1 MPDRM
6 LAAGLG
12 RDLDTAHTAAHW
24 HHYLITARHIARQ
37 PCQCGGLSLGEV
49 SNECNPIKHNKNKA
63 HGRELGI
70 GMVGLT
76 IAREWDYNGLAEYNY
91 SQYLICCGDYVWTVA
106 SVGVTGPGARC
117 GAGCPPL
124 APSLAVSLAGNW
136 SRRPAPCCP
145 HTCHPAQPS
154 PAQPG
159 ESRL

>member
-1 MPDRM
+1 M

-12 RDLDTAHTAAHW
+12 ETLTRRTQQRTG
-24 HHYLITARHIARQ
+24 ITILSRHGTSPGSPASAV
-37 PCQCGGLSLGEV
+37 GLGEV
-49 SNECNPIKHNKNKA
+49 SNECKQIKHNKA

-76 IAREWDYNGLAEYNY
+76 IAREWDYNGLAGYNYNY

-106 SVGVTGPGARC
+106 SVGVRGPGARC

-154 PAQPG
+154 PAG
-159 ESRL
+159 